1 MTEALPADLDKWRV
15 AENYSSLFGDLRDTT
30 PSFERFR
37 RFEMHAY
44 PYFADRLAEHKRNI
58 ISPAALFTDRR
69 SDTVFIFGSGY
80 SIKEMSTA
88 EWQAIAEHDTMG
100 FNWFH
105 YQRAIRMDYHVV
117 RESYLVKTLAHLR
130 AVVRHYCQ
138 SIAGNPRYDG
148 TKFVIQKE
156 WRASTGNLIVGEGL
170 LPGDRPICR
179 FRTKVRGYAP
189 PSRSLE
195 EGLVHG
201 PGTLT
206 DTINLAVIGGWR
218 RIVLVGVDLY
228 DRRYFWLGP
237 DEGNRG
243 REDAVLKVNA
253 PHNTVRN
260 NVVDYVGAWRDL
272 LQAEGKSMLVYN
284 PRSLLT
290 TVLPVFEMPERTWG

>member
-1 MTEALPADLDKWRV
+1 MSANPDLWRV
-15 AENYSSLFGDLRDTT
+15 SENYTSLFGDWRSET
-30 PSFERFR
+30 PRFERFR

-44 PYFADRLAEHKRNI
+44 PYFMNLLNERKHDI
-58 ISPAALFTDRR
+58 IAPAALFAERR

-80 SIKEMSTA
+80 SIKAMDAT
-88 EWQAIAEHDTMG
+88 EWRAIARHDTMS

-138 SIAGNPRYDG
+138 SIVTNPYYAE
-148 TKFVIQKE
+148 TKFLIQKE

-170 LPGDRPICR
+170 LPDDRPICR
-179 FRTKVRGYAP
+179 FGTKVRGRYAP
-189 PSRSLE
+189 PSRSIE

-201 PGTLT
+201 PGTLV
-206 DTINLAVIGGWR
+206 DTINLAVIGGWT

-243 REDAVLKVNA
+243 REDAALGVDA
-253 PHNTVRN
+253 PHNTVQN
-260 NVVDYVGAWRDL
+260 KVVEYIASWQAL
-272 LQAEGKSMLVYN
+272 LQAEGRSMLVYN
-284 PRSLLT
+284 PRSLLSA
-290 TVLPVFEMPERTWG
+290 VLPVCEMPERAWG